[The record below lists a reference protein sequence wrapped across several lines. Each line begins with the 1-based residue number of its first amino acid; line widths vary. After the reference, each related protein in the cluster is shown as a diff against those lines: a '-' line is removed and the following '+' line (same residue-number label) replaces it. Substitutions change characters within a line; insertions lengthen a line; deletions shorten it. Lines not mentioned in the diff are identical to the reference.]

1 MYKRQPVDIVLNPLG
16 VPSRMNLGQL
26 YEAMLG
32 WAGMVTG
39 NKYSTPV
46 FNGASPEQVFNE
58 LDNAGLPISG
68 KAKLI
73 DGFEDERYRELAER
87 IVCYQKPEFATKEM
101 IDRFESFVKTR
112 LFSKGPWLKDRGQT
126 LDQAIIEAETSLTE
140 DNSEEDVEILEKL
153 LDHYKEKK
161 SIYS

>member
-1 MYKRQPVDIVLNPLG
+1 
-16 VPSRMNLGQL
+16 
-26 YEAMLG
+26 
-32 WAGMVTG
+32 
-39 NKYSTPV
+39 
-46 FNGASPEQVFNE
+46 
-58 LDNAGLPISG
+58 
-68 KAKLI
+68 
-73 DGFEDERYRELAER
+73 
-87 IVCYQKPEFATKEM
+87 M
-101 IDRFESFVKTR
+101 IGRFESFVKTR